1 MLIFYVS
8 LENFVAI
15 SESAEGSRAVD
26 AACGALTGRLAS
38 EL

>member
-1 MLIFYVS
+1 MLVFYVS
-8 LENFVAI
+8 LENLVAI
-15 SESAEGSRAVD
+15 SENAKGSRSVG